1 MIGRKDKTM
10 QTIHS
15 YDKDGNKIKIRYEQ
29 EVIKEKEPE
38 TDIVIDSYGKFKMCL
53 RRSQEEAEY
62 TNGCGDMRYQRALA
76 DLVRNDHA
84 KYEEYFRKLRDE
96 FNGK

>member
-15 YDKDGNKIKIRYEQ
+15 YDKDGNKIRIKYEREVVPQ
-29 EVIKEKEPE
+29 EEPG
-38 TDIVIDSYGKFKMCL
+38 TDIVITSYGLFKMCL
-53 RRSQEEAEY
+53 RRSQEEAEFS
-62 TNGCGDMRYQRALA
+62 GGGDMRYQRALA

-84 KYEEYFRKLRDE
+84 KYEEYFKKLRDE
-96 FNGK
+96 FSGK